1 MPPTSEASHH
11 PDHPRHHIPPVHPHT
26 PHVHTSYA
34 PLTFTPRPLPGSERY
49 VDIISQHLAAGRPG
63 SPAKRRG
70 HEWRAGGRE
79 IRGHHLYVVLFKQG
93 RSARPSRVRY
103 GLSHGVPAFRGGRAW
118 EPGVRDSPGDNNREI
133 VGHHRGL
140 SDPFVHGVP
149 EFPATGSVW
158 EPTPTE
164 ESPSADPT
172 IIDVIAV
179 SSYGRGMPSPLED
192 GEHRRTRTAT
202 DAHGRSSGR
211 RVTATHNAPKWQAR
225 EPATTTDSIPP
236 HDRHSLATR
245 EGASA
250 KRPYGFGSAG
260 LTSSM
265 QVGERGMAKMAG
277 MVASMAI
284 ASAMKTRRKPEA
296 MLADS

>member
-1 MPPTSEASHH
+1 MPPSPSRHDLFPTASVMSTSLVNTLRPEA
-11 PDHPRHHIPPVHPHT
+11 T
-26 PHVHTSYA
+26 
-34 PLTFTPRPLPGSERY
+34 
-49 VDIISQHLAAGRPG
+49 G
-63 SPAKRRG
+63 SPAKRRS

-93 RSARPSRVRY
+93 RSTRPSRVRY
-103 GLSHGVPAFRGGRAW
+103 GLFHGVPAFRGGRAW

-158 EPTPTE
+158 EPTPTG

-202 DAHGRSSGR
+202 DAHGPSNGR

-236 HDRHSLATR
+236 PGPAQSRNPRGRVCGAPLRLWLCWFDFVDAGWGTRHGEDGR
-245 EGASA
+245 DGGQHGYR
-250 KRPYGFGSAG
+250 KRDEDQA
-260 LTSSM
+260 
-265 QVGERGMAKMAG
+265 
-277 MVASMAI
+277 
-284 ASAMKTRRKPEA
+284 EA
-296 MLADS
+296 